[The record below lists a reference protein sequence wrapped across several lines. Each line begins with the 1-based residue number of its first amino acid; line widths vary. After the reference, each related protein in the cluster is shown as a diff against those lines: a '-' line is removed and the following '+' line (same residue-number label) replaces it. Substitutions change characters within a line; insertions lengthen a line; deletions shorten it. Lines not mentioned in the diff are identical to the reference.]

1 MKNGDRL
8 SGEITSYTADS
19 VTIDTVFGVLNVPVA
34 NIGGVASPRYTAD
47 DLLGGGDGQNMA
59 INAPTPITIPEPAD
73 INPSAPVSPSTVA
86 DGADTPKTGMWGAV
100 WSGDVNAGLEIET
113 GNADSK
119 NYAIDAST
127 QAEWANKD
135 RLKISA
141 EYENEKE
148 DGETVT
154 DEKTAEILYDKFFSD
169 RWFWQNSLRLE
180 QDDIDDLKLRLNY
193 LSGLGYR
200 AIDTDD
206 TRLQFV
212 LGPGYLREDYEDQDI
227 ENSLTAH
234 WAMEYEQKFYDDLFR
249 LYHDHNLT
257 APTDAWN
264 AYLFESDTGIT
275 FPIKGGIKV
284 SGEVEF
290 DWDNDPAPGNVEDDT
305 TYNIKLG
312 YEW

>member
-1 MKNGDRL
+1 MHLKNTSLSLILSTAILTTASMASAASVDNLYMKNGDRL

-154 DEKTAEILYDKFFSD
+154 DEKTAEILYDKFSVIVGFGK
-169 RWFWQNSLRLE
+169 
-180 QDDIDDLKLRLNY
+180 I
-193 LSGLGYR
+193 
-200 AIDTDD
+200 AC
-206 TRLQFV
+206 V
-212 LGPGYLREDYEDQDI
+212 
-227 ENSLTAH
+227 
-234 WAMEYEQKFYDDLFR
+234 
-249 LYHDHNLT
+249 
-257 APTDAWN
+257 WN
-264 AYLFESDTGIT
+264 RTISMI
-275 FPIKGGIKV
+275 
-284 SGEVEF
+284 
-290 DWDNDPAPGNVEDDT
+290 
-305 TYNIKLG
+305 
-312 YEW
+312 